1 MVFDRRQI
9 RHAVCVL
16 LAVFC
21 CAVPLAAKRK
31 DDVVIMKNGDRFTGE
46 IKGLTQGELSFKAS
60 YMSSSVRLNWKDVER
75 LESKDTF
82 IVSLTDGRRIS
93 GFIDAATPRD
103 GEAVVHISSEG
114 VASAVP
120 HSDVVG
126 IEQQETRFLNQLYGS
141 FDTGFSFSS
150 GHNTTDN
157 STALDVGYRTQRNL
171 YSLDASSDYNR
182 NNAESTARHQLTLQQ
197 QHMLTEKWFSAALVD
212 FLHSEQQELSL
223 RSTFGG
229 GLGRKLF
236 QTEYTSLAAIG
247 GAVFTRESYS
257 SNFGGTPDH
266 NNAEALL
273 ALQFST
279 FRFKTMNVRAS
290 TSIFPSMSDPGRF
303 RVNADGSVKI
313 ELVRNLYWKFRVY
326 ENFDNKPPVNAP
338 RNDAGL
344 SNALGW
350 SF

>member
-1 MVFDRRQI
+1 MVFDRRQVRRAI
-9 RHAVCVL
+9 GLLLVVCCY
-16 LAVFC
+16 A
-21 CAVPLAAKRK
+21 APLAAKRK

-75 LESKDTF
+75 LESKDPF

-93 GFIDAATPRD
+93 GFIDTTTYREGD
-103 GEAVVHISSEG
+103 GVVRISSGG
-114 VASAVP
+114 VASVIP

-126 IEQQETRFLNQLYGS
+126 LEQQEKRFFSQLYGS

-150 GHNTTDN
+150 GHSTADS
-157 STALDVGYRTQRNL
+157 STALDLGYRTQRNL

-182 NNAESTARHQLTLQQ
+182 NNAESTARHALTLQQ

-212 FLHSEQQELSL
+212 FLHSQQQELSL

-236 QTEYTSLAAIG
+236 QTEYTLLTAIG

-257 SNFGGTPDH
+257 ANFGGTPDR

-279 FRFKTMNVRAS
+279 FRFRTMNVRGS
-290 TSIFPSMSDPGRF
+290 TSLFPSLSDPGRF
-303 RVNADGSVKI
+303 RINVDGSVKF
-313 ELVRNLYWKFRVY
+313 ELVKNLYWKFRVY

-338 RNDAGL
+338 RNDVGL
-344 SNALGW
+344 SNAFGW